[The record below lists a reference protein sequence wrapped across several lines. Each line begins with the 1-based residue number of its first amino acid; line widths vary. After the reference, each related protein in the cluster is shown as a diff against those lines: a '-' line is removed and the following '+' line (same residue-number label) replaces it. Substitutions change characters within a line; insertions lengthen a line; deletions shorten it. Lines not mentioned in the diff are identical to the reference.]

1 MPAEPAP
8 WERVAAEAGVMKV
21 LRNTGMCRSL
31 PLAGDCCGE
40 EGRKA
45 IQGYS
50 WSESNPGSWQQAA
63 C

>member
-1 MPAEPAP
+1 MPAAAAP
-8 WERVAAEAGVMKV
+8 WEKGAAEAGVMKA
-21 LRNTGMCRSL
+21 LRNTGMCRALS
-31 PLAGDCCGE
+31 LAGDYLGE

-50 WSESNPGSWQQAA
+50 WSQSNPGSCQQAA